1 LIPVKERRVTFR
13 IFQCHTETNSC

>member
-1 LIPVKERRVTFR
+1 VKERRVTFR